1 MTYALTAALQEAIYN
16 QLSSDA
22 TLAALVDG
30 VFDALPAGVLPQRYV
45 QIGPEQAR
53 ARSDKTGA
61 GARHVFE
68 VHVVGRDAGFLPV
81 KQAAARVS
89 DLLVDAPLP
98 LTRGHIVSLR
108 FSQAKATRDRSDDS
122 RRITLRFTA
131 QLYDI

>member
-1 MTYALTAALQEAIYN
+1 
-16 QLSSDA
+16 
-22 TLAALVDG
+22 
-30 VFDALPAGVLPQRYV
+30 
-45 QIGPEQAR
+45 
-53 ARSDKTGA
+53 
-61 GARHVFE
+61 
-68 VHVVGRDAGFLPV
+68 V

-131 QLYDI
+131 QLYDS